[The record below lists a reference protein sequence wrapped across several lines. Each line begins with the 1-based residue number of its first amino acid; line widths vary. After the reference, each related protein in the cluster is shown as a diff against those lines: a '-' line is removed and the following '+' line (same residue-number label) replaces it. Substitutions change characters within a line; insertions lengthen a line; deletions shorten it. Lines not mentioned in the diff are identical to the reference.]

1 MSISTVDHWE
11 LSIFTGGR
19 EIDVTSKAEPEVVV
33 FGVETYVKIQDGLKV
48 KYLKTNDALGFSI
61 TPITEEEMKQP

>member
-1 MSISTVDHWE
+1 MSINVVDHWK

-19 EIDVTSKAEPEVVV
+19 EIDVTSEVEPEVVV
-33 FGVETYVKIQDGLKV
+33 FGIETYVKIQDGLKV

-61 TPITEEEMKQP
+61 IPVTEEEMKQP